1 MLGEG
6 EGGLASPT
14 GESGNEPGDEGRS
27 TEDLRWVGESGD
39 QVCILED
46 HSSYAVEKRW
56 EGPAGRQGEGSGAA
70 VRSVDK
76 SR

>member
-1 MLGEG
+1 M
-6 EGGLASPT
+6 
-14 GESGNEPGDEGRS
+14 
-27 TEDLRWVGESGD
+27 GESGD